1 MGFDS
6 KCSSVPPTNL
16 LGCGICPWICGIIFF
31 SLFLVGSNI
40 IFLMVIHQS
49 CYVGVLTGED
59 EHGSFHYALW
69 REYYCLQ
76 KFPRHG
82 HDKESNTQQQIKKAI
97 QEMASLTPQIKFKGS
112 AVKLIALV
120 RTDIYGEALWLV
132 WTSSHHV
139 LGLLDDLQSQLSTQ
153 CPECLSTFSAN
164 FPLAGLSYGR
174 SLSRSLQEN

>member
-6 KCSSVPPTNL
+6 KCNSVPPTNL
-16 LGCGICPWICGIIFF
+16 LGGGICPWICGIIFF

-40 IFLMVIHQS
+40 IFLMAIQQR
-49 CYVGVLTGED
+49 CYFGVLTGED
-59 EHGSFHYALW
+59 EHRSFYSALW

-82 HDKESNTQQQIKKAI
+82 HDKESNTQQKIKKAI

-120 RTDIYGEALWLV
+120 GTDIYGEALWIV

-139 LGLLDDLQSQLSTQ
+139 LGLLDDVQSQLSTQ
-153 CPECLSTFSAN
+153 CPDATGVPSIHG
-164 FPLAGLSYGR
+164 PGLSYGR
-174 SLSRSLQEN
+174 SLSRSLQES